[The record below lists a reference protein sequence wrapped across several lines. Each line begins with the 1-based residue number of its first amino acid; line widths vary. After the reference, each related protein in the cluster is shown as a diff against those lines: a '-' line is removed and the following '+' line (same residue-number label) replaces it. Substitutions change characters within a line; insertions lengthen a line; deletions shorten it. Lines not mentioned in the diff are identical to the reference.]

1 MYTRNVADSYGGRKF
16 DSYLLSIDTG
26 GGISYIK
33 QPFISSQYQNIGQ
46 RIKHFPNGGGFLYVV
61 TETDYYLDPQFI
73 NIMKLN
79 NTGEQVIWKT
89 TFRPPYN
96 QPMYFWNATILSNGE
111 ILVVGSYPSLNM
123 NGVSGRAAWMC
134 KLDADGNR
142 IWEKLYWS
150 PNIIPTLPV
159 YHYLSDVSESADHCY
174 VAVGQAPNGERYDA
188 WVLKVDSNGCMGA
201 NCGQAVNSLYTGIKE
216 DATSVSLN
224 IRSYPNPT
232 VDVFTLDIT
241 TELLTQNKNLVL
253 EIVDILGTKIL
264 EQKISDNKTN
274 ISLLE
279 KAAGIYT
286 YRLSS
291 NGTLIHTDKII
302 KL

>member
-1 MYTRNVADSYGGRKF
+1 
-16 DSYLLSIDTG
+16 
-26 GGISYIK
+26 
-33 QPFISSQYQNIGQ
+33 
-46 RIKHFPNGGGFLYVV
+46 
-61 TETDYYLDPQFI
+61 
-73 NIMKLN
+73 
-79 NTGEQVIWKT
+79 
-89 TFRPPYN
+89 
-96 QPMYFWNATILSNGE
+96 
-111 ILVVGSYPSLNM
+111 
-123 NGVSGRAAWMC
+123 
-134 KLDADGNR
+134 
-142 IWEKLYWS
+142 
-150 PNIIPTLPV
+150 
-159 YHYLSDVSESADHCY
+159 
-174 VAVGQAPNGERYDA
+174 
-188 WVLKVDSNGCMGA
+188 
-201 NCGQAVNSLYTGIKE
+201 
-216 DATSVSLN
+216 VSLN